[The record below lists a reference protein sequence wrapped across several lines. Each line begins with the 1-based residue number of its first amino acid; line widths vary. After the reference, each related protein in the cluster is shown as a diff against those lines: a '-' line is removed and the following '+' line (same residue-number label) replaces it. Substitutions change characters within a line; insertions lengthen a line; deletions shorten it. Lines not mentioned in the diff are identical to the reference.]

1 MWGPG
6 PTGPTHLEGNT
17 LQLAGMQV
25 TQVLKRNVYVSPSM
39 AATLTPGQGL
49 GGAIDGA
56 IWYSWYLGLGDV
68 AQFCW
73 EEMFAEYQVEQLAS
87 PHRTQLETWKHDTHF
102 CLPIAKRRAGAK

>member
-1 MWGPG
+1 MCFWIWGSG

-17 LQLAGMQV
+17 FQFAGMQV

-49 GGAIDGA
+49 GGAMDGT
-56 IWYSWYLGLGDV
+56 YLGLGDV

-73 EEMFAEYQVEQLAS
+73 EDMFAKNQVEQLAS

-102 CLPIAKRRAGAK
+102 WLPIAKRRAETK